1 MNPKPLHETKTNWI
15 DKYCKSAP
23 KERVIWDSILYSE
36 WKDFDKKSMYEQ
48 VEDLMDIVSVITIF
62 EFRIQRDE
70 FFYILFGIKSP
81 QKTLLSAST
90 N

>member
-1 MNPKPLHETKTNWI
+1 
-15 DKYCKSAP
+15 
-23 KERVIWDSILYSE
+23 
-36 WKDFDKKSMYEQ
+36 MYEQ
-48 VEDLMDIVSVITIF
+48 VDDLMDIVSVIAIF